1 MSLRRI
7 ISAVSNI
14 LSWKKVIK
22 FNNGSKYYF
31 MVGDKESQISA
42 QLIPFNGEISDDE
55 LNKLKSVLSDVM
67 WITDDKSIH
76 IKISAGDI
84 KKIVENIVVNT
95 K

>member
-1 MSLRRI
+1 VSLKRI

-14 LSWKKVIK
+14 LSWKKIVS

-31 MVGDKESQISA
+31 IVGNKESHINA
-42 QLIPFNGEISDDE
+42 QLIPFNGEIDDSE
-55 LNKLKSVLSDVM
+55 LNRLKAVLSNSISVG
-67 WITDDKSIH
+67 DDKSIH
-76 IKISAGDI
+76 IKISAVDI

>member
-1 MSLRRI
+1 MSLKRI

-14 LSWKKVIK
+14 LSWKKIVS
-22 FNNGSKYYF
+22 FNNGSNYYF

-42 QLIPFNGEISDDE
+42 QLIPFNGEITDDE
-55 LNKLKSVLSDVM
+55 LNRLKSVLSNTISVG
-67 WITDDKSIH
+67 DDKSIH

>member
-1 MSLRRI
+1 
-7 ISAVSNI
+7 
-14 LSWKKVIK
+14 
-22 FNNGSKYYF
+22 
-31 MVGDKESQISA
+31 
-42 QLIPFNGEISDDE
+42 
-55 LNKLKSVLSDVM
+55 M